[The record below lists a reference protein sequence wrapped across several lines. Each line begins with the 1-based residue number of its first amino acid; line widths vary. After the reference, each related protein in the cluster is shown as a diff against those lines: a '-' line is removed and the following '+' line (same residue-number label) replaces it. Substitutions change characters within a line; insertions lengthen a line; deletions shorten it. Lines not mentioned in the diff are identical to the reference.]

1 MFSLVVFQQKA
12 TGSGALTVGLVPVGR
27 EEVMKVTTPNAS
39 RDLNVSYPLLQLFH
53 KKARNVMPCHEPR
66 EERVLWK
73 QGGPEVQYFG
83 IFYLPFHFKP
93 WESQNVDLI
102 DQILL
107 ILPIW
112 KKESLG
118 FCFWRENAVL
128 YMLIMFLQLTIP
140 FSWAVTC

>member
-12 TGSGALTVGLVPVGR
+12 TGSRALTVGLVPVGK

-39 RDLNVSYPLLQLFH
+39 RDLNVSHPLLQLFH
-53 KKARNVMPCHEPR
+53 KKARNVMPWHEPR

-93 WESQNVDLI
+93 
-102 DQILL
+102 
-107 ILPIW
+107 
-112 KKESLG
+112 
-118 FCFWRENAVL
+118 
-128 YMLIMFLQLTIP
+128 
-140 FSWAVTC
+140 